1 MPQERSQERNA
12 RGIRLIKSLRFRLA
26 LSYAV
31 FCAIMLTG
39 LGVVLRGVL
48 TNVIESTVHRLL
60 DEEWAALKGFI
71 DIDKRGQLVW
81 THDPADRE
89 ETAIIERLR
98 LIYMIAN
105 SSGEVI
111 ESSELYRELGYESP
125 ASVGTVLASGQPYYV
140 KRFNGKQPFLVRQA
154 SLTEGKSQYF
164 VALGRDFGPSQG
176 VINQFTLIYFS
187 SLPLFVLSAAALGW
201 FLARRAMQPVSDV
214 AALAEQISG
223 RNLRVKMPLRNSD
236 DELDH
241 LISAFNQMVE
251 RLEVSFSQIA
261 QFSTD
266 VSHELRTPVTIV
278 RGQLEVAL
286 MTAANEEELRAAIE
300 SALGDI
306 DRLSQI
312 IRALLHLAKA
322 ESGQIALQLQREDL
336 TPLTARVLEELEIAA
351 ADKGVTLT
359 SKLARNA
366 WVRCDHLQIER
377 VLYNLIDNAIKYTPM
392 GGNVHVSLSESPG
405 DGIARLE
412 VQDNGVG
419 IPAEHIPHLFDR
431 FYRVPSRGGEEK
443 GLGLGL
449 SFVAW
454 IVKAHN
460 GSIQVDSRDG
470 EGTKFTVS
478 LPLAADSTPIEPT
491 HGNLTSTSGRNSHP

>member
-1 MPQERSQERNA
+1 MAPERNP
-12 RGIRLIKSLRFRLA
+12 RGFRLAKSLRFRLA
-26 LSYAV
+26 LSYAI
-31 FCAIMLTG
+31 FCAILLTG

-71 DIDKRGQLVW
+71 DINKDGQLVW
-81 THDPADRE
+81 THDPTDTE
-89 ETAIIERLR
+89 EAVIIERLR
-98 LIYMIAN
+98 LVYMIAS
-105 SSGEVI
+105 SSGEVL
-111 ESSELYRELGYESP
+111 ESSELYRELGFESP
-125 ASVGTVLASGQPYYV
+125 AVIGTVLASGQPLYV
-140 KRFNGKQPFLVRQA
+140 KRLRNGHPYLVRQA

-176 VINQFTLIYFS
+176 VIDQFSLIYFS

-201 FLARRAMQPVSDV
+201 FLARRAMQPVTDV

-223 RNLRVKMPLRNSD
+223 RNLRVKLPLRNSD

-241 LISAFNQMVE
+241 LIGSFNRMVE
-251 RLEVSFSQIA
+251 RLDVSFSQVA

-306 DRLSQI
+306 DRLSQL
-312 IRALLHLAKA
+312 IRALLQLAKA
-322 ESGQIALQLQREDL
+322 ESGQIVLQWAWNDL
-336 TPLTARVLEELEIAA
+336 YPLTAQVLEELEIAA
-351 ADKGVTLT
+351 ADKGVQLT
-359 SKLARNA
+359 SKLSRNV
-366 WVRCDHLQIER
+366 WVQCDHLQIER
-377 VLYNLIDNAIKYTPM
+377 VLYNLIDNAIKYTPV
-392 GGNVHVSLSESPG
+392 GGNVHVTLEESPE
-405 DGIARLE
+405 DGIALLE
-412 VQDNGVG
+412 VQDNGIG

-431 FYRVPSRGGEEK
+431 FYRVPSRSGEEK

-460 GSIQVDSRDG
+460 GSIQVDSSEG
-470 EGTKFTVS
+470 SGTKFTVS
-478 LPLAADSTPIEPT
+478 LPLAANSPALDTD
-491 HGNLTSTSGRNSHP
+491 HGNLTPATGRHHYS

>member
-1 MPQERSQERNA
+1 MALVRQERNP

-26 LSYAV
+26 LSYAI
-31 FCAIMLTG
+31 FCAILLTG

-48 TNVIESTVHRLL
+48 TNVIENTVHRLL

-71 DIDKRGQLVW
+71 DIDKSGQLVW
-81 THDPADRE
+81 THDPADTE
-89 ETAIIERLR
+89 EAVIVERLR
-98 LIYMIAN
+98 LVYMIAN

-111 ESSELYRELGYESP
+111 ETSELYRELGFESP
-125 ASVGTVLASGQPYYV
+125 ATVGTVLASGQPIYV
-140 KRFNGKQPFLVRQA
+140 KRLRNSHPYLVRQA

-176 VINQFTLIYFS
+176 VIDQFTLIYFS

-201 FLARRAMQPVSDV
+201 FLARRAMQPVTDV
-214 AALAEQISG
+214 AALAEKISG
-223 RNLRVKMPLRNSD
+223 RNLRVKLPLRNSD

-241 LISAFNQMVE
+241 LIGSFNQMVE
-251 RLEVSFSQIA
+251 RLDVSFSQIA

-312 IRALLHLAKA
+312 IRALLNLAKA
-322 ESGQIALQLQREDL
+322 ESGQISLQLNREDL
-336 TPLTARVLEELEIAA
+336 SPLTAQVVEELEIAA
-351 ADKGVTLT
+351 ADKNVTLT
-359 SKLARNA
+359 AKLARNV
-366 WVRCDHLQIER
+366 WVQCDHLQIER
-377 VLYNLIDNAIKYTPM
+377 VLYNLIDNAIKYTPS
-392 GGNVHVSLSESPG
+392 GGQVHVTLDESTE
-405 DGIARLE
+405 DGIALLE
-412 VQDNGVG
+412 IQDNGIG
-419 IPAEHIPHLFDR
+419 ISAEHIPHLFDR
-431 FYRVPSRGGEEK
+431 FYRVPSRTGEEK

-460 GSIQVDSRDG
+460 GSIQVDSSEG
-470 EGTKFTVS
+470 AGTKFTVS
-478 LPLAADSTPIEPT
+478 LPLAANTTQLEIE
-491 HGNLTSTSGRNSHP
+491 HGNLTPAAGRNTHS